1 MSKINNEN
9 TIVAFSFLFFSGHW
23 PSIPAKQSIL
33 RHAQPRLPTL
43 TISATGNVGE
53 YWIEKTNEYRIKGN
67 KNDVNEHIESKLR
80 HL

>member
-1 MSKINNEN
+1 LSKINNEN

-23 PSIPAKQSIL
+23 WSS
-33 RHAQPRLPTL
+33 PRLPTL